1 MKMRVFCLFGMLC
14 LLLGILNVRAE
25 EKSDRLKPRWI
36 KSVPSSGS
44 PDYYFKVVYTDA
56 ASDLAGAR
64 LLARKELALSIERSE
79 HISIEENLEYNSSMT
94 GFAGKETVG
103 ENYSFRVKSG
113 GDPQYLHYERIDEYW
128 EKEMTGGRY
137 TVRLYTL
144 FAVGSRT
151 GDVTIGRYRRETQ
164 YGARGAVRS
173 LIPGWGQM
181 YKGSMAKGGIILGGE
196 IAFAGA
202 IIAAENLRASYVRK
216 MKENPR
222 HVKSYSTKADNWEN
236 VRNICIGGAAA
247 LYVYNL
253 VDAIV
258 APGAPR
264 LVKARQRGLAFTP
277 AVTPDYNGISLVFKF

>member
-1 MKMRVFCLFGMLC
+1 
-14 LLLGILNVRAE
+14 
-25 EKSDRLKPRWI
+25 
-36 KSVPSSGS
+36 
-44 PDYYFKVVYTDA
+44 
-56 ASDLAGAR
+56 
-64 LLARKELALSIERSE
+64 
-79 HISIEENLEYNSSMT
+79 
-94 GFAGKETVG
+94 
-103 ENYSFRVKSG
+103 
-113 GDPQYLHYERIDEYW
+113 
-128 EKEMTGGRY
+128 
-137 TVRLYTL
+137 
-144 FAVGSRT
+144 
-151 GDVTIGRYRRETQ
+151 
-164 YGARGAVRS
+164 
-173 LIPGWGQM
+173 
-181 YKGSMAKGGIILGGE
+181 MAKGGIILGGE